1 MKDWIQPTQK
11 PALVADPNARKDA
24 GDAPLDDGVP
34 GADENAA
41 GFLKNAIDRKP
52 AETHA
57 PTPEPRAADTDTG
70 QP

>member
-24 GDAPLDDGVP
+24 EEAPFDEGAP

-41 GFLKNAIDRKP
+41 GFLKNAIDGKQAGGGAATRP
-52 AETHA
+52 PNAESDDA
-57 PTPEPRAADTDTG
+57 RS
-70 QP
+70 